1 MVSWP
6 EGGVAAPP
14 RDEVVARDL
23 LARLTGALD
32 GVLLETL
39 LALLLHGGER
49 RATAESLGVAPATL
63 RKRLQ
68 RIRETLDA
76 LVPSP

>member
-6 EGGVAAPP
+6 RGGVAAPP

-23 LARLTGALD
+23 LARLVEALD
-32 GVLLETL
+32 GVLVETL
-39 LALLLHGGER
+39 LALIVHDGQR

-63 RKRLQ
+63 RKRVQ
-68 RIRETLDA
+68 RIRATLEA
-76 LVPSP
+76 LGHSP